1 MIYECAHHKFAK
13 WEKKILLHQPCQILI
28 IMKKN
33 KEKIIKIILKSA
45 CFFTALAQCTRGSYN
60 FFLCWV
66 KYIYTYTYTLLHEHI
81 KSHLKISLLPF
92 PEPGSFKQ
100 KSQVSYWKQNVPQ
113 SGSYVQMRKT
123 ENLAN

>member
-1 MIYECAHHKFAK
+1 M
-13 WEKKILLHQPCQILI
+13 LLYSIGTMYQRQL
-28 IMKKN
+28 
-33 KEKIIKIILKSA
+33 
-45 CFFTALAQCTRGSYN
+45 GSYN
-60 FFLCWV
+60 FFLCGV
-66 KYIYTYTYTLLHEHI
+66 KYTLSHEHI